1 MLLLPTS
8 SYCATELIIREISCF
23 TKQCDRLEVTFLKK
37 QGRRFV
43 VKSLGNKRK
52 MFQGFKTCLNSNLR
66 FTIKIGVLEMPL
78 LSNVQ
83 AFEKIQN
90 SYVTLKWTWFKVI
103 GSTVAAVLELAQ
115 KPRRP
120 PRGRI
125 LHFQAT
131 LFLCAVQAF
140 WRNTIKWMYRTQGK
154 GSTHDALYKYLYAV
168 WHKLQKGFIL
178 CCANAAP
185 QDSRR
190 SQAIDLLQKPVG
202 QFPFYTASHHP
213 CYTAW

>member
-1 MLLLPTS
+1 M
-8 SYCATELIIREISCF
+8 
-23 TKQCDRLEVTFLKK
+23 
-37 QGRRFV
+37 
-43 VKSLGNKRK
+43 
-52 MFQGFKTCLNSNLR
+52 
-66 FTIKIGVLEMPL
+66 
-78 LSNVQ
+78 
-83 AFEKIQN
+83 
-90 SYVTLKWTWFKVI
+90 TLKWTWCKVI

-202 QFPFYTASHHP
+202 QFPLLYSLIANMRSINLQHMWFLVYDTWKLSLALG
-213 CYTAW
+213 

>member
-1 MLLLPTS
+1 
-8 SYCATELIIREISCF
+8 
-23 TKQCDRLEVTFLKK
+23 
-37 QGRRFV
+37 
-43 VKSLGNKRK
+43 

-83 AFEKIQN
+83 AFEKK
-90 SYVTLKWTWFKVI
+90 SKTPTWLSNEPGWCKVI

-131 LFLCAVQAF
+131 LFLCAVQAI

-154 GSTHDALYKYLYAV
+154 GSTHDALYKYLLYAV

>member
-1 MLLLPTS
+1 M
-8 SYCATELIIREISCF
+8 ALIVCSWVINNLNGFRTLWEPCKF
-23 TKQCDRLEVTFLKK
+23 FYTRVFHLEVESTWL
-37 QGRRFV
+37 
-43 VKSLGNKRK
+43 
-52 MFQGFKTCLNSNLR
+52 
-66 FTIKIGVLEMPL
+66 
-78 LSNVQ
+78 
-83 AFEKIQN
+83 
-90 SYVTLKWTWFKVI
+90 LKWTWCKVI

-154 GSTHDALYKYLYAV
+154 GSTHDALYNYLLYAV
-168 WHKLQKGFIL
+168 WHKIQKGFIL
-178 CCANAAP
+178 CCANDAL